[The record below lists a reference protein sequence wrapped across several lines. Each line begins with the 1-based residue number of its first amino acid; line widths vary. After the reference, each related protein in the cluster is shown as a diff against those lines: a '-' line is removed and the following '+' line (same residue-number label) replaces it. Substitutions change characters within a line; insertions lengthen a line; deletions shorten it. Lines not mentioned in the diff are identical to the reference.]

1 MSKLKIVLADD
12 HPIVHMGVCDMLER
26 DGRFEVV
33 GEASTPSELV
43 EVCRQSEPHI
53 AITDYSMPGDE
64 RYGDGL
70 KLIDYLLRN
79 FPRTKVLIFTMVGNR
94 LILDSL
100 YDHGVSGVVLKSGEL
115 DELLLAL
122 DVVKQNRVYRGANML
137 DPTSVLANRDEV
149 ESRFARLSMKEFE
162 VLRHFVSGSNVC
174 DIARLLKRSVK
185 TVSTQKV
192 SAMRKLE
199 VNSDQA
205 LMTFCV
211 HANLFH

>member
-12 HPIVHMGVCDMLER
+12 HPIVRMGVCDMLER
-26 DGRFEVV
+26 DPRFEVV
-33 GEASTPSELV
+33 GEASNPSELV
-43 EVCRQSEPHI
+43 SLYRQADPHI
-53 AITDYSMPGDE
+53 PITDYSMPGDE

-79 FPRTKVLIFTMVGNR
+79 FPRTRVLIFTMVSNR

-100 YDHGVSGVVLKSGEL
+100 YDHGVAGVVLKSGEL

-122 DVVKQNRVYRGANML
+122 DVVLQNRIYRGAHMI
-137 DPTSVLANRDEV
+137 DPANVLTSRDEV
-149 ESRFARLSMKEFE
+149 ENRFARLSMKEFE
-162 VLRHFVSGSNVC
+162 VLRHFVSGNNVC

-185 TVSTQKV
+185 TVSTQKI

-211 HANLFH
+211 RANLFH